1 MLVFW
6 MGMRIRHILLYQGIP
21 MIIADSS
28 RVALIWNME
37 LRPDLEAMG
46 RYFTTPIRTS
56 MA

>member
-1 MLVFW
+1 